1 MPKLIYSNEKFG
13 CGATIALDSGDVCIV
28 SVAQAGVLVRSYK
41 QNFIGRLLGS
51 FIGTKL
57 YEEKNVYKAAFTA
70 QALSAAYSL
79 SRNSTLRILSSRLS
93 AGLCGIACHLPP
105 PLQLPS
111 IT

>member
-13 CGATIALDSGDVCIV
+13 WGATIALDSGDVCIV

-70 QALSAAYSL
+70 Q
-79 SRNSTLRILSSRLS
+79 R
-93 AGLCGIACHLPP
+93 
-105 PLQLPS
+105 
-111 IT
+111 